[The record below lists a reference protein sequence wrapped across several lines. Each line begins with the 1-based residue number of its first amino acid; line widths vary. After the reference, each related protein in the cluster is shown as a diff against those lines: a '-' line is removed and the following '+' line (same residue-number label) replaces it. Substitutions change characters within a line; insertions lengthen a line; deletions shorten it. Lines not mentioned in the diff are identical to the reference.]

1 MDRALGG
8 GLPVGMVTEIV
19 GESGVGKSQLCFQ
32 LLLTAQWGEDRED
45 SPGLRS
51 RALYIQTETYNPHV
65 RLNELAKGQLE
76 KGLSVENALENIYIE
91 SLPAQG
97 GPDEL
102 IGILQKAA
110 VEAQQHWND
119 PMPLRLIVIDSLAN
133 LFKDGDENKTD
144 ALFRISRLL
153 KELADQF
160 HMVVVVTNH
169 VVDVIGDNL
178 VHNVKLGN
186 VQRLL
191 TDGRQVYPSL
201 GFAWANCPNNRI
213 FLSKTKWQIDH
224 EGSNKTVRKLE
235 VAFSPATAPGSCH
248 CLVTKVGFQG
258 LPDSYV
264 ATQNS

>member
-1 MDRALGG
+1 M
-8 GLPVGMVTEIV
+8 
-19 GESGVGKSQLCFQ
+19 
-32 LLLTAQWGEDRED
+32 
-45 SPGLRS
+45 
-51 RALYIQTETYNPHV
+51 
-65 RLNELAKGQLE
+65 LASL
-76 KGLSVENALENIYIE
+76 VHALEDLGE
-91 SLPAQG
+91 HGL
-97 GPDEL
+97 EC
-102 IGILQKAA
+102 
-110 VEAQQHWND
+110 
-119 PMPLRLIVIDSLAN
+119 
-133 LFKDGDENKTD
+133 
-144 ALFRISRLL
+144 SRLL

-186 VQRLL
+186 VQPLL

-235 VAFSPATAPGSCH
+235 VAFSPVTAPGSCH
-248 CLVTKVGFQG
+248 CLVTRVGFQG